1 MLFAQEESGGFVI
14 KIFPERQKERKASR
28 WSLASWMKTKEQI
41 AEQNRW
47 LWAHT
52 NKVPVEWALSY
63 TQSTQQW
70 ATRFDIFLA
79 RLGLTFHHERFVS
92 WFADET
98 EPGGHQT
105 ELAAQIRLFGGN
117 LQDSYLMARIGYE
130 YSEFALPSSLSGG
143 AYGAWFV
150 EPVLQLYLE
159 QWIGA
164 TGSWKY
170 RYTGAHGTRKTEQ
183 LSGTRLEMGPFLEMG
198 ALRIH
203 ALYQV
208 NSDSFSLLAS
218 EINRQQWALRLKLH
232 Y

>member
-1 MLFAQEESGGFVI
+1 MI

-28 WSLASWMKTKEQI
+28 WSLANWMRTKEKI

-52 NKVPVEWALSY
+52 NKVPLEWAISY
-63 TQSTQQW
+63 SQGTQQW
-70 ATRFDIFLA
+70 ATRFDIFFA
-79 RLGLTFHHERFVS
+79 RVGLSFHHERHVG
-92 WFADET
+92 WFSDVT
-98 EPGGHQT
+98 SPGGHQT

-117 LQDSYLMARIGYE
+117 LQDSFLIARVGYE
-130 YSEFALPSSLSGG
+130 YSEFSLPSSLSGG

-150 EPVLQLYLE
+150 EPVLQIYLE

-170 RYTGAHGTRKTEQ
+170 RYTGAHVTRRTEE
-183 LSGTRLEMGPFLEMG
+183 LSGTRLEFGPFLEMG
-198 ALRIH
+198 ALRLH
-203 ALYQV
+203 ALYRTSTDTFSV
-208 NSDSFSLLAS
+208 LGSD
-218 EINRQQWALRLKLH
+218 INRDQWLMRLKLH